1 MKSVIVFVLACFSM
15 VLSGNEIQFSF
26 SEVDTLLVPYS
37 YKEIVYDKFE
47 DDFVRFY
54 NWELDG
60 QTLTISKFTLD
71 SDYNFSPQGSII
83 DIELNSVVES
93 IDDIFVYYRF
103 LNNREAFHIS
113 DKNLQEWDGDETTI
127 IDYILLL
134 NDLGDSDQLI
144 NIKDINENYVFR
156 QLLSNNEILLGHV
169 IEDRFD
175 YLENYIYNINTNETQ
190 YWMNNMSN
198 IYVGHRSILIVED
211 MYIQTSDFY
220 TYQNED
226 PFSFRVFNSNFEQ
239 VNEIIDSQVN
249 QDLGITL
256 QFSDRNGI
264 FCINDELIYDIPP
277 FLIKRNNGRAVAD
290 LSISDDELIITNFK
304 EYDTGNLVKASDNS
318 YITFLARYEGWF
330 LTNNIKSGNEYEF
343 NEIQLL
349 YIPDGIFTS
358 KDYIVI
364 NNDYDTTLR
373 VYNDQLDL
381 LYSENI
387 GDNFSSSSRTFN
399 CFDRFG
405 YFSSDGSEFIFSE
418 LMISVANNDEDI
430 DSLPKVTSKIYPNPF
445 NPETTISFNIPKPGK
460 VNLSI
465 YNIKGQLV
473 KTLLDEETSAG
484 PHSLVWNGVDDHN
497 KSVASG
503 LYLFRIINND
513 NEASTTKGILLK

>member
-1 MKSVIVFVLACFSM
+1 MKRLIVFVLACVSM

-26 SEVDTLLVPYS
+26 SEVDTLFVPYS

-54 NWELDG
+54 DWELAG
-60 QTLTISKFTLD
+60 QTLTISKFILD
-71 SDYNFSPQGSII
+71 SDYDFSSQESII

-103 LNNREAFHIS
+103 LTNREAFHIT
-113 DKNLQEWDGDETTI
+113 DKNLQEWDGDETAT

-134 NDLGDSDQLI
+134 NDLGDSEQLI
-144 NIKDINENYVFR
+144 NTKDINENYVFR
-156 QLLSNNEILLGHV
+156 QLLSDDKILLGSS
-169 IEDRFD
+169 IDE
-175 YLENYIYNINTNETQ
+175 TNEVYENFILNFDTYELQ
-190 YWMNNMSN
+190 YWMNTMYYND
-198 IYVGHRSILIVED
+198 VLFVEN

-220 TYQNED
+220 TYQNDD
-226 PFSFRVFNSNFEQ
+226 PFSYRVFNSNFEQ
-239 VNEIIDSQVN
+239 VNEIIDSQVGQN
-249 QDLGITL
+249 LGNIL
-256 QFSDRNGI
+256 CFSDRSGI
-264 FCINDELIYDIPP
+264 FCINDKLIYDIPP
-277 FLIKRNNGRAVAD
+277 YLLKRNNGRAVAD
-290 LSISDDELIITNFK
+290 LSISNNELIITNLK

-343 NEIQLL
+343 NEVQLP

-405 YFSSDGSEFIFSE
+405 YFSSDGSEFIYSE
-418 LMISVANNDEDI
+418 LMISVANTDEDI

-484 PHSLVWNGVDDHN
+484 THSLVWNGKDERG
-497 KSVASG
+497 KSVATGIYFSK
-503 LYLFRIINND
+503 IKTDTDIQ
-513 NEASTTKGILLK
+513 TKKMLLMK

>member
-1 MKSVIVFVLACFSM
+1 MKRLIVFVLACVSM

-26 SEVDTLLVPYS
+26 SEVDTLFVPYS

-54 NWELDG
+54 DWELAG
-60 QTLTISKFTLD
+60 QTLTISKFILD
-71 SDYNFSPQGSII
+71 SDYDFSSQESII

-103 LNNREAFHIS
+103 LTNREAFHIT
-113 DKNLQEWDGDETTI
+113 DKNLQEWDGDETAT

-134 NDLGDSDQLI
+134 NDLGDSEQLI
-144 NIKDINENYVFR
+144 NTKDINENYVFR
-156 QLLSNNEILLGHV
+156 QLLSDDKILLGSS
-169 IEDRFD
+169 IDE
-175 YLENYIYNINTNETQ
+175 TNEVYENFILNFDTYELQ
-190 YWMNNMSN
+190 YWMNTMYYND
-198 IYVGHRSILIVED
+198 VLFVEN

-220 TYQNED
+220 TYQNDD
-226 PFSFRVFNSNFEQ
+226 PFSYRVFNSNFEQ
-239 VNEIIDSQVN
+239 VNEIIDSQVGQN
-249 QDLGITL
+249 LGNIL
-256 QFSDRNGI
+256 YFSDRSGI
-264 FCINDELIYDIPP
+264 FCINDKLIYDIPP
-277 FLIKRNNGRAVAD
+277 YLLIRNNGRAVAD
-290 LSISDDELIITNFK
+290 LSISNNELIITNLK

-343 NEIQLL
+343 NEVQLP

-405 YFSSDGSEFIFSE
+405 YFSSDGNEFIYSE
-418 LMISVANNDEDI
+418 LMISVANTDEDI

-484 PHSLVWNGVDDHN
+484 THILVWNGKDERG

-503 LYLFRIINND
+503 IYFSKIKTDADIQ
-513 NEASTTKGILLK
+513 TKKMLLMK

>member
-1 MKSVIVFVLACFSM
+1 MKRVIVFVLACFSM

-26 SEVDTLLVPYS
+26 SEVDTLFVPYS

-54 NWELDG
+54 DWELAG

-71 SDYNFSPQGSII
+71 SDYNFSSQESII

-113 DKNLQEWDGDETTI
+113 DMNLEEWHSDETTT

-134 NDLGDSDQLI
+134 NDLGDSEQLI
-144 NIKDINENYVFR
+144 NIKDINESYVFR
-156 QLLSNNEILLGHV
+156 QLLSDNEILLGQV
-169 IEDRFD
+169 IEDRYD
-175 YLENYIYNINTNETQ
+175 YFENYIYNIDTNETQ
-190 YWMNNMSN
+190 YWMNNVCM
-198 IYVGHRSILIVED
+198 IYNANTAIIIVED

-220 TYQNED
+220 TYQNDD
-226 PFSFRVFNSNFEQ
+226 PFTYRVFNSNFEQ
-239 VNEIIDSQVN
+239 VNEVYHEDVPIDLLNLFTIIDRSSF
-249 QDLGITL
+249 
-256 QFSDRNGI
+256 FSIDGEDI
-264 FCINDELIYDIPP
+264 FNIPP
-277 FLIKRNNGRAVAD
+277 YLLKRADGQAVAD
-290 LSISDDELIITNFK
+290 LSISDNELIITNLK

-343 NEIQLL
+343 NEVQLL

-430 DSLPKVTSKIYPNPF
+430 DSLPKVTSNIYPNPF
-445 NPETTISFNIPKPGK
+445 NPETTISFNIPQQGR
-460 VNLSI
+460 VSLSI

-484 PHSLVWNGVDDHN
+484 THSMVWNGKDERG

-503 LYLFRIINND
+503 IYLFRTINND
-513 NEASTTKGILLK
+513 NVASTIKGILLK

>member
-1 MKSVIVFVLACFSM
+1 MKRLIVFVLACFSM

-26 SEVDTLLVPYS
+26 SEVDTLFVPYS

-47 DDFVRFY
+47 NDFVRFY

-71 SDYNFSPQGSII
+71 SDYNFSSQESII

-113 DKNLQEWDGDETTI
+113 DKNLEEWHSDETTT

-134 NDLGDSDQLI
+134 NDLGDSEQLI

-156 QLLSNNEILLGHV
+156 QLLSDDKILLGSS
-169 IEDRFD
+169 IDE
-175 YLENYIYNINTNETQ
+175 TNEVYENFILNIDTYELQ
-190 YWMNNMSN
+190 YWMNTMYYND
-198 IYVGHRSILIVED
+198 VLFVEN
-211 MYIQTSDFY
+211 MYIQTSDLYIF
-220 TYQNED
+220 QNDD
-226 PFSFRVFNSNFEQ
+226 PFEYRVFNSNFEQ
-239 VNEIIDSQVN
+239 VNEVYHEDVPNNLINLFTFIDRSSF
-249 QDLGITL
+249 
-256 QFSDRNGI
+256 FSIDGEDI
-264 FCINDELIYDIPP
+264 FNIPP
-277 FLIKRNNGRAVAD
+277 YLLKRANGRAVAD
-290 LSISDDELIITNFK
+290 LSISSNELIITNLK
-304 EYDTGNLVKASDNS
+304 EYDTGNLVKVSDSS

-405 YFSSDGSEFIFSE
+405 YFSSDGSEFIYSE

-445 NPETTISFNIPKPGK
+445 NPETTISFNIPQPGK

-484 PHSLVWNGVDDHN
+484 THSLVWNGKN
-497 KSVASG
+497 ERGKSVASG
-503 LYLFRIINND
+503 IYFSKIKT
-513 NEASTTKGILLK
+513 EADIQTKKMLLIK

>member
-1 MKSVIVFVLACFSM
+1 MKRLIVFVLACVSM

-26 SEVDTLLVPYS
+26 SEVDTLFVPYS

-54 NWELDG
+54 DWELAG

-71 SDYNFSPQGSII
+71 SDYNFSSQESII

-93 IDDIFVYYRF
+93 IDDIFIYYRF

-113 DKNLQEWDGDETTI
+113 DLNLEQYVTDFSTN
-127 IDYILLL
+127 IDYLLL
-134 NDLGDSDQLI
+134 LDELGESEQLI
-144 NIKDINENYVFR
+144 NIKDINQNYVFR

-169 IEDRFD
+169 VEDEID
-175 YLENYIYNINTNETQ
+175 YFENYIYNIDTNETQ
-190 YWMNNMSN
+190 YWLNNMCYSY
-198 IYVGHRSILIVED
+198 IGHRSILIVED

-220 TYQNED
+220 TYQNDD
-226 PFSFRVFNSNFEQ
+226 PFSYRVFNSNFEQ
-239 VNEIIDSQVN
+239 VNEIIDSQVGQN
-249 QDLGITL
+249 LGNIL
-256 QFSDRNGI
+256 YFSDRSGI
-264 FCINDELIYDIPP
+264 FCINDKLIYDIPP
-277 FLIKRNNGRAVAD
+277 YLLKRNNGRAVAD
-290 LSISDDELIITNFK
+290 LSISNNELIITNLK

-343 NEIQLL
+343 NEVQLL

-405 YFSSDGSEFIFSE
+405 YFSSDGREFIYSE
-418 LMISVANNDEDI
+418 LMISVANTDEDI

-484 PHSLVWNGVDDHN
+484 THSLVWNGKDERG

-503 LYLFRIINND
+503 IYFSKIKTDADIQ
-513 NEASTTKGILLK
+513 TKKMLLMK